1 MGVLQIF
8 AAILTE
14 EAILYTLSFLQ
25 GYKFIEYQ
33 CKCQKGLQIVKL
45 FGIAKLYIFKNPT
58 ATHSNSRPDGNF
70 SQKKINDPF
79 ELLRLDGDFA
89 PKIFSD
95 RVF

>member
-1 MGVLQIF
+1 MSER
-8 AAILTE
+8 ATNSKA
-14 EAILYTLSFLQ
+14 
-25 GYKFIEYQ
+25 
-33 CKCQKGLQIVKL
+33 
-45 FGIAKLYIFKNPT
+45 FGIAQLYIFKNPT